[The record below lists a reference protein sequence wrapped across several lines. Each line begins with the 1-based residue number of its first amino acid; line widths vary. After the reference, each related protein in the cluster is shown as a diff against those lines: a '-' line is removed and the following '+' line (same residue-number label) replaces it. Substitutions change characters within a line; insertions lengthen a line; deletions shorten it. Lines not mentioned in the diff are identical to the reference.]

1 VNGKKIFLFLL
12 KAVFVCGIF
21 GFLAWKV
28 TTATDDSGK
37 NVFTIFL
44 EQPKRW
50 DFLAGALFVQAF
62 AAAVTFI
69 RWRWLVRTFDMQ
81 CSFFDAQR
89 LGFLGLFVNLTPLGI
104 VGGDGAKAFLLCQ
117 KNSECRPQAV
127 ASVIVDR
134 LLGLYV
140 LFLYG
145 TATVLLTGIAFRP
158 ELLAKTASYTVFAC
172 TAAGTLG
179 IISVF
184 TPLFTSGHFENYLQ
198 KLPYIGAPLAK
209 LSRAMLMYRFRK
221 RCLLKAASVSF
232 FVHILGAVSM
242 YLTARAFFGT
252 VPDFLDHLMLYS
264 VLQLV
269 LMIPA
274 AGPFELVFEEMY
286 HQLFGMYVGTGLIIA
301 LGIRIITTLVCCVG
315 GVFAFDGTLK
325 LIRHKQLTMDD

>member
-1 VNGKKIFLFLL
+1 MHV
-12 KAVFVCGIF
+12 
-21 GFLAWKV
+21 
-28 TTATDDSGK
+28 
-37 NVFTIFL
+37 FL

-50 DFLAGALFVQAF
+50 DFLAGAFFIHVL
-62 AAAVTFI
+62 AAAVTFV
-69 RWRWLVRTFDMQ
+69 RWRWLVRTFNMQ
-81 CSFFDAQR
+81 CSHFDAQR
-89 LGFLGLFVNLTPLGI
+89 LGFLGIFINLTPLGI
-104 VGGDGAKAFLLCQ
+104 VGGDGAKAFLLGQ
-117 KNSECRPQAV
+117 KNPEHRSQAV

-172 TAAGTLG
+172 TAIGTLG
-179 IISVF
+179 IISIF

-209 LSRAMLMYRFRK
+209 LSLAMLMYRFRK
-221 RCLLKAASVSF
+221 RCLLKAAAASF
-232 FVHILGAVSM
+232 LVHLLASVSM
-242 YLTARAFFGT
+242 YLTARSFFGT
-252 VPDFLDHLMLYS
+252 VPNFLDHLMLYS

-286 HQLFGMYVGTGLIIA
+286 HQLFGMYAGTGLIVA
-301 LGIRIITTLVCCVG
+301 LGIRVITTLVCCVG
-315 GVFAFDGTLK
+315 GIFAFDGTLK
-325 LIRHKQLTMDD
+325 TIRNKPLTMDD